1 MTKQLLPYDYSVQSD
16 IDTLK
21 LKLWVLDGAPL
32 AEETDVL
39 DTDYDNPIDHVRWLK
54 AEIEAVDLYIRTEED
69 TLEEGE
75 DTFKNSQRNKRD
87 FLKEIQREINE
98 DTGVRWRDYE
108 VDYES
113 RPTSLTDAQLATLHT
128 TFKSKRSNTEM
139 TSFTETFTKVPEY
152 NIDQLSTYRELAQDT
167 WVHEDIQKEQITE
180 IAITDQDREDK
191 QLVAEMNIV
200 YDEIFDL
207 ISTLAPTAISF
218 DTYDSGT
225 TYSKGDIVE
234 SGGLHYI
241 SNSNGN
247 TNNLPPDP
255 DWDAFG
261 DPWDSGITYKVGSQ
275 VEDNNDLYV
284 CTEEN
289 DNNDPSSNL
298 DKWLRVKENDTDEW
312 VQDPND
318 LVIANFPTK
327 RAQVV
332 MVSDDASHRGI
343 YISTHSIGGGFRH
356 GYIKISDG
364 AHHNDDGEPIPQSES
379 GTGISGDLW
388 DDNEL
393 TMTDWRLAEFLYSE
407 GSNNY
412 YRDLG
417 IDRSSLP
424 SISTSTLIAG
434 SVSVERNDELVQRW
448 ETLNHFREANLQ
460 GTGTRIALEGM
471 VSAQIP
477 DLLPDYTES
486 FEQSK
491 QMKASVINI
500 LKERLTEFA

>member
-1 MTKQLLPYDYSVQSD
+1 
-16 IDTLK
+16 
-21 LKLWVLDGAPL
+21 
-32 AEETDVL
+32 
-39 DTDYDNPIDHVRWLK
+39 
-54 AEIEAVDLYIRTEED
+54 
-69 TLEEGE
+69 
-75 DTFKNSQRNKRD
+75 
-87 FLKEIQREINE
+87 
-98 DTGVRWRDYE
+98 
-108 VDYES
+108 
-113 RPTSLTDAQLATLHT
+113 
-128 TFKSKRSNTEM
+128 
-139 TSFTETFTKVPEY
+139 
-152 NIDQLSTYRELAQDT
+152 
-167 WVHEDIQKEQITE
+167 
-180 IAITDQDREDK
+180 
-191 QLVAEMNIV
+191 
-200 YDEIFDL
+200 
-207 ISTLAPTAISF
+207 
-218 DTYDSGT
+218 
-225 TYSKGDIVE
+225 
-234 SGGLHYI
+234 
-241 SNSNGN
+241 
-247 TNNLPPDP
+247 
-255 DWDAFG
+255 
-261 DPWDSGITYKVGSQ
+261 
-275 VEDNNDLYV
+275 
-284 CTEEN
+284 
-289 DNNDPSSNL
+289 
-298 DKWLRVKENDTDEW
+298 
-312 VQDPND
+312 
-318 LVIANFPTK
+318 
-327 RAQVV
+327 